1 MPGPALKEAP
11 LSAGLWKC
19 LCCLSG
25 SALCGRP
32 ASDWGE
38 GRRGA
43 DARGLP
49 CTLGRRGLVS
59 SRSLLHFDDFP
70 GSVLSR
76 VFLLRALL
84 TAMDG
89 SCEPSFL
96 PSSVSILVKETL
108 NATSFLPISLPPS
121 YFLFI
126 FRMCMFF
133 LPLFSWLLVLKPEC
147 INSPGS

>member
-32 ASDWGE
+32 GSAWGE

-59 SRSLLHFDDFP
+59 SGSLPRFDDFP

-89 SCEPSFL
+89 PCEPSFL
-96 PSSVSILVKETL
+96 PSSVSILGKEIL
-108 NATSFLPISLPPS
+108 NATSSLPPS
-121 YFLFI
+121 
-126 FRMCMFF
+126 
-133 LPLFSWLLVLKPEC
+133 LPLTFFSFSEC
-147 INSPGS
+147 AYFSCLCFLD